1 MSNLPIL
8 NIAIINNPELYEL
21 YKNKVEAHNNMVKVS
36 STPDSGFDLFIPN
49 DETFNNYKHAS
60 GIWKPL
66 FVDLNVKACMIKNNK
81 CVGFQI
87 YPRSSISKTPLML
100 ANQVGII
107 DSGYRGSLMAAFRS
121 FQEEYKIEKHSRL
134 VQICHPSLKPFLVK
148 IVNEDDLSIT
158 ERGEGGF
165 GSTGI

>member
-1 MSNLPIL
+1 MSYPTLL
-8 NIAIINNPELYEL
+8 IAVDNDELLSL
-21 YKNKVEAHNNMVKVS
+21 YKNKVESHNTMVMVS

-49 DETFNNYKHAS
+49 DQKFNNYHHS
-60 GIWKPL
+60 SSIWKPL
-66 FVDLNVKACMIKNNK
+66 FVNLNVKATMIENDK

-107 DSGYRGSLMAAFRS
+107 DSGYRGSLIAAFRS

-134 VQICHPSLKPFLVK
+134 VQICHPSLKPFIVK
-148 IVNEDDLSIT
+148 IVNEDELSRT

>member
-1 MSNLPIL
+1 MSCPTLL
-8 NIAIINNPELYEL
+8 IAINNDELLSL
-21 YKNKVEAHNNMVKVS
+21 YKNKVESHNTMVMVS

-49 DETFNNYKHAS
+49 DQTFNNYHHSS

-66 FVDLNVKACMIKNNK
+66 FVDLNVKATMIENDK

-107 DSGYRGSLMAAFRS
+107 DSGYRGSLIAAFRS
-121 FQEEYKIEKHSRL
+121 FQQEYKIEKHSRL
-134 VQICHPSLKPFLVK
+134 VQICHPTLKPFIVK
-148 IVNEDDLSIT
+148 IVSEDQLSTT

>member
-1 MSNLPIL
+1 MSYPTLL
-8 NIAIINNPELYEL
+8 IAIDNDELLSL
-21 YKNKVEAHNNMVKVS
+21 YKNKVESHNAMVMAS

-49 DETFNNYKHAS
+49 DQTFNNYHHADN
-60 GIWKPL
+60 IWKPL
-66 FVDLNVKACMIKNNK
+66 FVDLNIKACMIENDK
-81 CVGFQI
+81 CIGFQI

-107 DSGYRGSLMAAFRS
+107 DSGYRGSLIAAFRS
-121 FQEEYKIEKHSRL
+121 FQQEYKIEKHSRL
-134 VQICHPSLKPFLVK
+134 VQICHPTLKPFIVK
-148 IVNEDDLSIT
+148 IVSEDQLSTT